1 MPIGFFEQNLINLKR
16 DLVEMGQEVLRMLK
30 DAGEALL
37 AMDRSKAASVIKA
50 DKDVNARENSVV
62 HRAITLIA
70 TNQPVAGDL
79 RFLASSLRLASE
91 IERIG
96 DLGTNLA
103 RRTIELI
110 DLKAAHEPLDP
121 LPDDI
126 PDMLQKALYMLETAL
141 HAFAEND
148 AETARKVI
156 DYDDV
161 IDEQNRTIRTKII
174 KIINEDGH
182 KASWGL
188 EMISL
193 ANHLE
198 RLGDHATNLAEE
210 TFYMAKGKN
219 IRHALSLSKNNEISG
234 KANNSGKTE
243 A

>member
-1 MPIGFFEQNLINLKR
+1 MSIGFFEQNLINLKR
-16 DLVEMGQEVLRMLK
+16 DLVDMGQEVFQMLK

-37 AMDRSKAASVIKA
+37 EMDKSKAKSVIKA

-103 RRTIELI
+103 RRTLELIELR
-110 DLKAAHEPLDP
+110 AAHEPLDP
-121 LPDDI
+121 LPEDI
-126 PDMLQKALYMLETAL
+126 PAMLEKALYMLEMAL

-148 AETARKVI
+148 AETAQKVI
-156 DYDDV
+156 DYDDT
-161 IDEQNRTIRTKII
+161 IDEYNRTIRNNII

-219 IRHALSLSKNNEISG
+219 IRHALSLSKNQES
-234 KANNSGKTE
+234 NSKKNDRGE
-243 A
+243 R